1 MSSLMARS
9 PRATLRIAFTTADGS
24 LLLVTKPEAQALK
37 AAFTSTASLC
47 MVKTRMR
54 ARGLK
59 PGRYRLVLTAADEV
73 GNRSPRRTL
82 ALRVVRL
89 PR

>member
-1 MSSLMARS
+1 VTLAVNRGRSGRRPKGKPCGVHAKRGPRCTAWSRARTIERSL
-9 PRATLRIAFTTADGS
+9 RAGRNGII
-24 LLLVTKPEAQALK
+24 V
-37 AAFTSTASLC
+37 
-47 MVKTRMR
+47 R

-73 GNRSPRRTL
+73 GNRSPRRAL
-82 ALRVVRL
+82 GLRVVRL